1 MKIIIT
7 GATGRMGQKMQ
18 EASRET
24 GTEVAALISPDFTKT
39 EGLNYQYINEF
50 TGTADC
56 VVDFSNHLGTVELL
70 DWCVKKNVPV
80 VIATTGHSEEEKKA
94 IEQASSKI
102 AVFYSGNMSLGIAT
116 LCNVARRVASAFPN
130 ADIEIIEVH
139 HNKKL
144 DAPSGTALMLGN
156 ALKDVRPNAEFV
168 VGRSG
173 NCPRQK
179 NEIGIQSIRMGN
191 IVGIHEIMI
200 STGSETITLKHEAHD
215 RKLFADGAIEAAKFL
230 IDKPAGL
237 YSISQLV
244 KN

>member
-24 GTEVAALISPDFTKT
+24 GTEVVALVSPDFPKT
-39 EGLNYQYINEF
+39 ELSNYQHINEF
-50 TGTADC
+50 SGTADC
-56 VVDFSNHLGTVELL
+56 VVDFSNHLGTIELL

-80 VIATTGHSEEEKKA
+80 VIATTGHTAEEKQA
-94 IEQASSKI
+94 IEQASKKI

-116 LCNVARRVASAFPN
+116 LCNVARQVASAFPH
-130 ADIEIIEVH
+130 ADIEITETH

-156 ALKDVRPNAEFV
+156 ALKSVRPNAEFAI
-168 VGRSG
+168 GRSG
-173 NCPRQK
+173 NCPRKK

-230 IDKPAGL
+230 LGKPAGL
-237 YSISQLV
+237 YTIEQIV
-244 KN
+244 KK

>member
-18 EASRET
+18 EAAHET
-24 GTEVAALISPDFTKT
+24 GTEVAALVSPDFAKT
-39 EGLNYQYINEF
+39 ESPNYQNINEYS
-50 TGTADC
+50 GTADC

-70 DWCVKKNVPV
+70 DWCVKKNVPIV
-80 VIATTGHSEEEKKA
+80 VATTGHTEEEKQA
-94 IEQASSKI
+94 IETASKKI

-116 LCNVARRVASAFPN
+116 LCDVARRVASAFPK
-130 ADIEIIEVH
+130 ADIEIMEVH

-144 DAPSGTALMLGN
+144 DAPSGTALMLAN
-156 ALKDVRPNAEFV
+156 ALKDVRADALFAI
-168 VGRSG
+168 GRSG

-230 IDKPAGL
+230 LGRPAGL
-237 YSISQLV
+237 YSIEQLIR
-244 KN
+244 N

>member
-18 EASRET
+18 EAARET
-24 GTEVAALISPDFTKT
+24 ETEVVALVSPDFPKT
-39 EGLNYQYINEF
+39 EAPNYQHINEF
-50 TGTADC
+50 SGIADC

-80 VIATTGHSEEEKKA
+80 VIATTGHTEEEKNA
-94 IEQASSKI
+94 IKNASQEI
-102 AVFYSGNMSLGIAT
+102 PVFYSGNMSLGIAT
-116 LCNVARRVASAFPN
+116 LCDVARRVASAFPN
-130 ADIEIIEVH
+130 ADIEITEVH

-156 ALKDVRPNAEFV
+156 ALKDVRPDAEFAI
-168 VGRSG
+168 GRSG
-173 NCPRQK
+173 ICPRKK
-179 NEIGIQSIRMGN
+179 NDIGIQSIRMGN

-215 RKLFADGAIEAAKFL
+215 RKLFADGAVEAAKFL
-230 IDKPAGL
+230 LGKPAGM
-237 YSISQLV
+237 YSIEQLI

>member
-18 EASRET
+18 EAARET
-24 GTEVAALISPDFTKT
+24 ETEVVALVSPDFAKT
-39 EGLNYQYINEF
+39 ESPNYKNINEYS
-50 TGTADC
+50 GTADC

-70 DWCVKKNVPV
+70 DWCMKKNVPV
-80 VIATTGHSEEEKKA
+80 VIATTGHTEEEKQA
-94 IEQASSKI
+94 IGSASKKI

-116 LCNVARRVASAFPN
+116 LCDVASRVASAFPN
-130 ADIEIIEVH
+130 ADIEIMEVH

-144 DAPSGTALMLGN
+144 DAPSGTALMLAN
-156 ALKDVRPNAEFV
+156 ALKNVRADAEFAI
-168 VGRSG
+168 GRSG
-173 NCPRQK
+173 ICPRQK

-215 RKLFADGAIEAAKFL
+215 RKLFADGAIEVAKFL
-230 IDKPAGL
+230 LGKPAGL
-237 YSISQLV
+237 YSIEQLIR
-244 KN
+244 N